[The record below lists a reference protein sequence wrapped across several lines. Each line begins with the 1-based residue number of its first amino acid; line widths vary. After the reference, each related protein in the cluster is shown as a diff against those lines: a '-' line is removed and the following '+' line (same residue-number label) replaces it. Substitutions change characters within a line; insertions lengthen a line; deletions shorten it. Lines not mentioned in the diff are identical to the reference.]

1 MTAPPHHQQRRASQQ
16 LRVGQQLRVLVIG
29 SGGREHALAWAL
41 SRDPNVVEVHSA
53 PGNPGTAQVGRNH
66 PVVATDPEAVAT
78 LAADLGVDL
87 VVVGPEAPLVKGAAD
102 AVRGI
107 GIACFGPSKQ
117 AARLEGSKA
126 FAKDVMTAAGVPTA
140 AARLCETPAEVAA
153 ALDELGPP
161 YVVKDDGLAGGKGVV
176 VTDDRAAAEAHAASC
191 GRVVIEE
198 YLDGPEVSL
207 FAITD
212 GSTVVPLQPAQDFK
226 RAYDGDAGPNTGG
239 MGAYTPLP
247 WAPTDLVD
255 EVQRTVLQPTV
266 DEMARRGTPF
276 SGLLYAGLALT
287 SKGIRVVEFN
297 ARFGDPE
304 TQPLL
309 ARLKTPLGGLL
320 YAAATGALADQPP
333 LQWASGSAVA
343 VVLAAEN
350 YPATPVTGGV
360 IGGLDLAGADGTM
373 VVHAG
378 TALDGRG
385 RVVSAGG
392 RVLAVVGTGAEL
404 STARQAAYATIAN
417 LELQGSFYRTDIAQ
431 QAATEAAQQ
440 ETAE

>member
-1 MTAPPHHQQRRASQQ
+1 M
-16 LRVGQQLRVLVIG
+16 IG

-41 SRDPNVVEVHSA
+41 SRDPGVVEVHSA

-66 PVVATDPEAVAT
+66 PVAATDPEAVAT

-87 VVVGPEAPLVKGAAD
+87 VVVGPEAPLVAGAAD

-126 FAKDVMTAAGVPTA
+126 FAKEVMAVAGVPTA
-140 AARLCETPAEVAA
+140 AARVCGTPAEVAA

-161 YVVKDDGLAGGKGVV
+161 YVVKDDGLASGKGVV

-212 GSTVVPLQPAQDFK
+212 GSAVVPLQPAQDFK

-247 WAPTDLVD
+247 WAPAELVD

-266 DEMARRGTPF
+266 DELARRGTPF
-276 SGLLYAGLALT
+276 TGLLYAGLALT

-297 ARFGDPE
+297 VRFGDPE

-320 YAAATGALADQPP
+320 YAAATGTLAEQPP
-333 LQWASGSAVA
+333 LQWSDGAAVA

-350 YPATPVTGGV
+350 YPASPVTGGV
-360 IGGLDLAGADGTM
+360 IDGLDVAGADGTM
-373 VVHAG
+373 IVHAG
-378 TALDGRG
+378 TALDAHG
-385 RVVSAGG
+385 RVISAGG

-404 STARQAAYATIAN
+404 ATARHAAYATIAN
-417 LELQGSFYRTDIAQ
+417 LDLAGSFYRSDIAQ
-431 QAATEAAQQ
+431 QAADDAAQEKTAQ
-440 ETAE
+440 EETVR